1 MQNMKTETFKIPEI
15 PNDKVVLLNI
25 SKSYHADKDTP
36 PMFIRENVYEMT
48 RKYWTVNLDI
58 VRQAEYALGVAD
70 GIVVA
75 VFTDLKWV
83 YIECPYL
90 TTMRKAFTGRPVPD
104 SPYLGLD
111 LSEYMT
117 IRNPF
122 RYVNIELLKR

>member
-1 MQNMKTETFKIPEI
+1 MELTTFRIPEI

-25 SKSYHADKDTP
+25 SKSYNADENTP
-36 PMFIRENVYEMT
+36 PMFVRENDYEMT

-58 VRQAEYALGVAD
+58 VREAEYAFGVAN

-75 VFTDLKWV
+75 VFTDLKWD
-83 YIECPYL
+83 YIDCPFICS
-90 TTMRKAFTGRPVPD
+90 MRKGFTGRRVDD

-111 LSEYMT
+111 LSEYMS

-122 RYVNIELLKR
+122 RYVNIEVPKR

>member
-1 MQNMKTETFKIPEI
+1 
-15 PNDKVVLLNI
+15 
-25 SKSYHADKDTP
+25 
-36 PMFIRENVYEMT
+36 MFIRENEYEMT

-75 VFTDLKWV
+75 VFTDLKWD

-90 TTMRKAFTGRPVPD
+90 TTMRKAFTGSPVPD

-122 RYVNIELLKR
+122 RYVNIEVLKR